1 MSTRFPKR
9 GVVGDLL
16 QRRQVFRGVVEQTA
30 GRAPAHEQ
38 PPAGQAVGTEV
49 PLLAMVMG
57 IHDRPQ
63 LMTLEEV
70 QAFGDPF
77 TAHILFKEQVPLT
90 LVDLAAA
97 IDGLVGEEARPL
109 RKLYVV
115 AEGAGFQSTI
125 PSLPMNTRLVFTWQ
139 KDNATPPDFLL
150 STTTD
155 LDDSGSLLQ
164 LIAWSEIQGVF
175 HFFERTSAGWGWAGS
190 SLHAL
195 QDSSRGKGPFDSHIN
210 GGLVMKELKEP
221 WNHWHTM
228 TSGIPR
234 DLIFETDEERNHSL
248 FSELTGAQELEAA
261 VKTGVRRWTKRRV
274 QKDLEGGQL
283 LNLKWYARQILW
295 TTSVN
300 LVSSTV
306 LSRVI
311 AIKPEFALPNSFF
324 FDEDGISFAASQLS
338 DQAVLPSSE
347 ITVLSNLYMAALD
360 ELQVH
365 VEASEDGPSV
375 PGDTHFAF
383 LVPER
388 AFEDLAV
395 VEVLVRR
402 EVLSPRLAL
411 CLLMV
416 DFTNPVFS
424 PVRAGLL
431 PLFPESI
438 AQGAKGEALDNRVI
452 SEARAKPSSSTQEL
466 LRLWDDQDLLG
477 TVQRRLAD
485 YATAVQARLHAADG
499 VVDLLKLAD
508 SRKEAF
514 RKRRLNEFRHTT
526 SVNGATVSHLA
537 MREDGS
543 VFTKDTDLSEEEK

>member
-9 GVVGDLL
+9 EVIGDLL
-16 QRRQVFRGVVEQTA
+16 QRRQVFRGVIEQA
-30 GRAPAHEQ
+30 DGRALVNHQA
-38 PPAGQAVGTEV
+38 PAGEVVEPEV
-49 PLLAMVMG
+49 PLVAMVLG
-57 IHDRPQ
+57 VHDRPQ

-77 TAHILFKEQVPLT
+77 TTHILLKGQVPLT
-90 LVDLAAA
+90 LVDLADTIEA
-97 IDGLVGEEARPL
+97 LSGEEARPL

-139 KDNATPPDFLL
+139 RDNATPPDFLL

-155 LDDSGSLLQ
+155 LEDTGSLLQ
-164 LIAWSEIQGVF
+164 LIAWSEAQGVY
-175 HFFERTSAGWGWAGS
+175 HFFERVRGGWGWAGS

-195 QDSSRGKGPFDSHIN
+195 QDPSRGKGPFDSHIN

-228 TSGIPR
+228 TNGFSR
-234 DLIFETDEERNHSL
+234 DLVFEMAEERNHPL
-248 FSELTGAQELEAA
+248 FAELTGAQELESA
-261 VKTGVRRWTKRRV
+261 VKTGVRRWTTRRV
-274 QKDLEGGQL
+274 LKDLVGGQL

-300 LVSSTV
+300 LISSTV
-306 LSRVI
+306 LSKLL
-311 AIKPEFALPNSFF
+311 ALQPEFALPKSFF
-324 FDEDGISFAASQLS
+324 FDVDGIDFLTMQLG
-338 DQAVLPSSE
+338 DLAVLPSSE
-347 ITVLSNLYMAALD
+347 ITVLSSLYAKALD

-365 VEASEDGPSV
+365 IEAFQGGRSV
-375 PGDTHFAF
+375 RGDTSFAF

-395 VEVLVRR
+395 IEALVRR

-424 PVRAGLL
+424 PFRAELL
-431 PLFPESI
+431 LLFPESI
-438 AQGAKGEALDNRVI
+438 VQGAKGAALDNVVI
-452 SEARAKPSSSTQEL
+452 SRAKANPSSSTQEL
-466 LRLWDDQDLLG
+466 LLLWEDQDLLG
-477 TVQRRLAD
+477 TIQRRLAD
-485 YATAVQARLHAADG
+485 YVTAVQARLRTHDG
-499 VVDLLKLAD
+499 VIDLLKLAD

-514 RKRRLNEFRHTT
+514 RKRKLNEFRHTT
-526 SVNGATVSHLA
+526 SVNGATVSQMA
-537 MREDGS
+537 MRVDGS
-543 VFTKDTDLSEEEK
+543 VFTKSTGFSEEER

>member
-1 MSTRFPKR
+1 
-9 GVVGDLL
+9 
-16 QRRQVFRGVVEQTA
+16 
-30 GRAPAHEQ
+30 
-38 PPAGQAVGTEV
+38 
-49 PLLAMVMG
+49 
-57 IHDRPQ
+57 
-63 LMTLEEV
+63 
-70 QAFGDPF
+70 
-77 TAHILFKEQVPLT
+77 
-90 LVDLAAA
+90 
-97 IDGLVGEEARPL
+97 
-109 RKLYVV
+109 
-115 AEGAGFQSTI
+115 
-125 PSLPMNTRLVFTWQ
+125 
-139 KDNATPPDFLL
+139 
-150 STTTD
+150 
-155 LDDSGSLLQ
+155 
-164 LIAWSEIQGVF
+164 
-175 HFFERTSAGWGWAGS
+175 
-190 SLHAL
+190 
-195 QDSSRGKGPFDSHIN
+195 
-210 GGLVMKELKEP
+210 MKELKEP

-234 DLIFETDEERNHSL
+234 DLIFETDEERNHPL

-274 QKDLEGGQL
+274 QKDLEGDQL

-300 LVSSTV
+300 LISSTA
-306 LSRVI
+306 LSRIVVL
-311 AIKPEFALPNSFF
+311 KPELALPNSFF

-338 DQAVLPSSE
+338 DLTVLPSSE
-347 ITVLSNLYMAALD
+347 ITVLSSLYVAALD

-375 PGDTHFAF
+375 SGDTHFAF

-438 AQGAKGEALDNRVI
+438 AQGAKGAALDNMVI
-452 SEARAKPSSSTQEL
+452 SEARAKLSSSTQEL
-466 LRLWDDQDLLG
+466 LLLWDDQDLLG

-485 YATAVQARLHAADG
+485 YATAVQARLRAPDG
-499 VVDLLKLAD
+499 VIDLMKLAD

-537 MREDGS
+537 MRENGS
-543 VFTKDTDLSEEEK
+543 VFTKNTDLSEEEK